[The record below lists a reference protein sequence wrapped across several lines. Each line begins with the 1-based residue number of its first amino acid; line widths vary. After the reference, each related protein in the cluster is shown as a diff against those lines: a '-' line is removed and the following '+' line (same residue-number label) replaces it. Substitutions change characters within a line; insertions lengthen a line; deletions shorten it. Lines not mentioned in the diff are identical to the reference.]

1 MNASAPPL
9 LEMRG
14 MSKAFGPVMAVAGVD
29 LVLDE
34 GEILGVVG
42 DNAAGKSTLMKLLTA
57 VHRPDA
63 GEIYIKG
70 KPVQIDSPRTARKHG
85 IEMIYQDFS
94 LSPNLNVVDNV
105 FLGRELTRSI
115 VGLRILN
122 RKKMNEITRKVIGE
136 TGIRID
142 SIQSLVTDL
151 SGGQR
156 QVIAIARAL
165 ASEARIIIMDEP
177 TASLSVKA
185 IPPLIELMKKLRDS
199 GHVAHLHHAP
209 RAGRPADL

>member
-29 LVLDE
+29 LVLNE

-63 GEIYIKG
+63 GEIYIEG
-70 KPVQIDSPRTARKHG
+70 NAGPDRQPPHTARKHG

-94 LSPNLNVVDNV
+94 LSPNLNVADNV

-136 TGIRID
+136 TGIRNRTR
-142 SIQSLVTDL
+142 SS
-151 SGGQR
+151 R
-156 QVIAIARAL
+156 W
-165 ASEARIIIMDEP
+165 
-177 TASLSVKA
+177 
-185 IPPLIELMKKLRDS
+185 
-199 GHVAHLHHAP
+199 
-209 RAGRPADL
+209 